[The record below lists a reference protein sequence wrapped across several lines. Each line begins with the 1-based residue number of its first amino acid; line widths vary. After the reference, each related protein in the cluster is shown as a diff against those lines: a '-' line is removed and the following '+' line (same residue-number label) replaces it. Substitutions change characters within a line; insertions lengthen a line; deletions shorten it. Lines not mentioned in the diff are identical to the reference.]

1 MKKIRDIIV
10 SDSAPEQDVLW
21 LKYLNEEKVYEPKVL
36 GPLGWAGIKSKEVEN
51 EDEIYIINSKE
62 KPANGHYDW
71 DKINKAMEEGKALY
85 LWGTAIDG
93 TTDALIPVI
102 SAHHDEIG
110 YIKPE
115 VSSYS
120 GPLYYN
126 IDYRGSSTGYRIIT
140 ENNIGDDSNNPQYE
154 LYTKTYIDNNFA
166 SKAQK
171 PYLLGKGIF
180 VNNNTNDELQAA
192 FTEGFAK
199 FRQAIF
205 DNRLII
211 AENPNSETFKEV
223 YIPVVSTVLGQDS
236 ISLKFCNYV
245 SDSNIIQIYYI
256 VVTETNG
263 ILSNT
268 AKSVNFHPLSS
279 GQTIKTLNG
288 TPIVGSG
295 NIENIF
301 IIGTSIL
308 STTAT
313 SEQLLAAIGG
323 DWNAFINKITN
334 GVIFV
339 CRGANSEVCVP
350 MQVRYIDANTVDII
364 IDTGSDS
371 TIGNNFQ
378 IRKIR
383 LTNNSGTISNSIKSV
398 RFYGYDPVNDMYGPN
413 VYYMDFSTLT
423 SSSSAEDI
431 STAIGGSAN
440 LLSAIKR
447 GCKLYVRDINPGDN
461 ITPMIYE
468 CSYTINLNANSIR
481 LICIDMTS
489 NKICGY
495 KYTLNSGLTTL
506 SKETFAI
513 DVTVSQV

>member
-10 SDSAPEQDVLW
+10 SDNAPEQDVLW

-62 KPANGHYDW
+62 KPANGYYDW

-85 LWGTAIDG
+85 LWNN
-93 TTDALIPVI
+93 TTDALIPVT

-110 YIKPE
+110 YIKPLA
-115 VSSYS
+115 SPYS

-140 ENNIGDDSNNPQYE
+140 DDNIGDDPNNPQYE

-171 PYLLGKGIF
+171 PYLLGSGIF
-180 VNNNTNDELQAA
+180 VNNNTNEELQAA
-192 FTEGFAK
+192 LTEGFDGLK
-199 FRQAIF
+199 QAVIN
-205 DNRLII
+205 NRLVL
-211 AENPNSETFKEV
+211 AENPISDTQKGLYFPVNIDMVNENTIYIRFVTYGTNSSVDNIYIYYVTITNNNGTLTNTFK
-223 YIPVVSTVLGQDS
+223 S
-236 ISLKFCNYV
+236 IAFPQLV
-245 SDSNIIQIYYI
+245 
-256 VVTETNG
+256 
-263 ILSNT
+263 
-268 AKSVNFHPLSS
+268 S

-288 TPIVGSG
+288 APIVGSG

-339 CRGANSEVCVP
+339 CRGTNSEVCVP

-378 IRKIR
+378 IRKVR
-383 LTNNSGTISNSIKSV
+383 LSNNGGTISNGIKSV
-398 RFYGYDPVNDMYGPN
+398 RFYGHDPVNDAYGPN

-431 STAIGGSAN
+431 STAIGGSNN

-447 GCKLYVRDINPGDN
+447 GCKLYVKDMNPN
-461 ITPMIYE
+461 VNTVPMIYE
-468 CSYTINLNANSIR
+468 CNYSLNQSESSVR
-481 LICIDMTS
+481 LI
-489 NKICGY
+489 
-495 KYTLNSGLTTL
+495 YTEQTNSKLYTVKFTFNSSFTTVAKQVV
-506 SKETFAI
+506 SI
-513 DVTVSQV
+513 DVTETP